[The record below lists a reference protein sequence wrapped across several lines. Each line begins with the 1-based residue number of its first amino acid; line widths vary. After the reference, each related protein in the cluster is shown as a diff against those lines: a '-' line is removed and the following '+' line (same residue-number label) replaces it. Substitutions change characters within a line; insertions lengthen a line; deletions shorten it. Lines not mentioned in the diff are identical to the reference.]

1 MSFAEIFNSDWFR
14 LIFIPLFIVLARVV
28 DVSLGT
34 LRIIFVSKG
43 MKYLAPA
50 LGFVEVIIWL
60 LAIGQI
66 MQNLSNVANYIAY
79 GLGFAIGNYLGIRI
93 EEKLAMGF
101 VVLRV
106 ITRKSAHALRDYF
119 TISGYRYTI
128 LDAMSEEGPVHV
140 IYISVKRK
148 YLPEMIS
155 NIKRYNP
162 KAFYTVEDIKSV
174 SGNVLSQ
181 RRKSNGF
188 KMSKRK

>member
-14 LIFIPLFIVLARVV
+14 LVFIPLFIVLARIV

-66 MQNLSNVANYIAY
+66 MQNLSNVVNYIAY

-106 ITRKSAHALRDYF
+106 ITRKSAQELKSYF
-119 TISGYRYTI
+119 TRSGYKYTI
-128 LDAMSEEGPVHV
+128 LDAMSDEGPVHV
-140 IYISVKRK
+140 IYITVKRK
-148 YLPEMIS
+148 NLREMIP
-155 NIKRYNP
+155 NVKRYNP
-162 KAFYTVEDIKSV
+162 KAFYTVEDLKCV

-188 KMSKRK
+188 KIIMRK